1 MTTSSVSSRQNSA
14 AVENDEIDLGRL
26 LGYLIDGRWWI
37 VCITGFFM
45 VMGVAY
51 ALLATPVFKANAL
64 LQVEKKASGT
74 ALLGDMA
81 DMLGGEQADA
91 AAEIELLTSRMVL
104 GRTVQELHLDTVVT
118 PDFFPLVGRG
128 VSRLM
133 GQPYP
138 KMAISRF
145 EVTPELIDTP
155 LTLTLTGENRFTLAV
170 EGRVLEGQVGKLLE
184 KEDVTLL
191 VADVAAQD
199 GQEFTLV
206 KQPLLDVIGELQR
219 DLQVSE
225 KGKNTGIISL
235 ALEGE
240 DKGRIRAVLDNIS
253 QNYLQ
258 QNVLRKTEEAQ
269 KSLDFLQTHLPQVKD
284 DLNRSEELL
293 NTYRQQNE
301 SVDLSLEAKAALDTM
316 VGIEKQ
322 LNELTFREAELQ
334 QLYTRQH
341 PAYIALMEKR
351 QTLINTKNNINKS
364 IKRLPKTQQDILRL
378 TRDVQVGQE
387 IFVQLLNKQQELN
400 IMKAGT
406 IGNVRI
412 IDDAAVETRAVKPKK
427 PLIVVLA
434 TLLGGM
440 LSVGLTLVR
449 AAFHRGVESPEQL
462 EEMGLSVY
470 ATIPYSEDQAKIEQQ
485 QQQQKK
491 KGRKAMA
498 LNEALLAARNP
509 ADLAME
515 SLRSLR
521 TSLHFAMME
530 AKNNIVMIS
539 GPGPGLG
546 KTFVSTNFAATL
558 AMGGKKVLVIDA
570 DLRKG
575 YMQKVMGQEMGAGLS
590 AYLAGQSEMM
600 QVISKTGFDGLDFVC
615 RGAVP
620 PNPSELLMHPRFKA
634 LLDWA
639 AEHYD
644 FVIVDSPPILAV
656 TDAAIVGQHVGASLL
671 VARFAKTAVKEV
683 EVAIRRFEQNGVAI
697 KGILLNAVEK
707 KASSY
712 YGNYGNYGYYQYS
725 YGDKTKA

>member
-45 VMGVAY
+45 MMGVAY

-81 DMLGGEQADA
+81 DVLGGEQADA

-104 GRTVQELHLDTVVT
+104 GRTVQELHLDTVVI

-138 KMAISRF
+138 KMAVSRF
-145 EVTPELIDTP
+145 EVAPELVDVP
-155 LTLTLTGENRFTLAV
+155 LTLTLGEDKHFTLEV

-184 KEDVTLL
+184 QDDLTLL
-191 VADVAAQD
+191 LSDVAAQD
-199 GQEFTLV
+199 GQVFTLL
-206 KQPLLDVIGELQR
+206 KQPVLDVIGELQSG
-219 DLQVSE
+219 LQVSE

-440 LSVGLTLVR
+440 LSVGLILVR

-470 ATIPYSEDQAKIEQQ
+470 ATIPYSEDQAKIE
-485 QQQQKK
+485 QQKK

-671 VARFAKTAVKEV
+671 VARFAQTAVKEV
-683 EVAIRRFEQNGVAI
+683 EVAIRRFEQNGVVI

-712 YGNYGNYGYYQYS
+712 YGNYGYYQYS

>member
-45 VMGVAY
+45 MMGVAY

-81 DMLGGEQADA
+81 DVLGGEQADA

-104 GRTVQELHLDTVVT
+104 GRTVQELHLDTVVI

-138 KMAISRF
+138 KMAVSRF
-145 EVTPELIDTP
+145 EVTPELVGVP
-155 LTLTLTGENRFTLAV
+155 LTLTLGEDKHFTLEV

-184 KEDVTLL
+184 QDDLTLL
-191 VADVAAQD
+191 LSDVAAQD
-199 GQEFTLV
+199 GQVFTLL
-206 KQPLLDVIGELQR
+206 KQPVLDVIGELQR
-219 DLQVSE
+219 ALQVSE

-334 QLYTRQH
+334 QRYTRQH

-427 PLIVVLA
+427 QLIVVLA

-440 LSVGLTLVR
+440 LSVGLILVR

-470 ATIPYSEDQAKIEQQ
+470 ATIPYSEDQAKIE
-485 QQQQKK
+485 QQKK

-600 QVISKTGFDGLDFVC
+600 QVISKTSFDGLDFVC

-671 VARFAKTAVKEV
+671 VARFAMTAVKEV

-712 YGNYGNYGYYQYS
+712 YGNYGYYQYS

>member
-45 VMGVAY
+45 MMGVAY

-81 DMLGGEQADA
+81 DVLGGEQADA

-145 EVTPELIDTP
+145 EVAPELVGVP
-155 LTLTLTGENRFTLAV
+155 LTLTLGEDKHFTLEV

-184 KEDVTLL
+184 QDDLTLL
-191 VADVAAQD
+191 LSDVAAQD
-199 GQEFTLV
+199 GQVFTLL
-206 KQPLLDVIGELQR
+206 KQPVLDVIGELQSG
-219 DLQVSE
+219 LQVSE

-440 LSVGLTLVR
+440 LSVGLILVR

-470 ATIPYSEDQAKIEQQ
+470 ATIPYSEDQAKIE
-485 QQQQKK
+485 QQKK

-546 KTFVSTNFAATL
+546 KTFVSTNFAAIL

-712 YGNYGNYGYYQYS
+712 YGNYGYYQYS

>member
-26 LGYLIDGRWWI
+26 LGNLIDGRWWI
-37 VCITGFFM
+37 VSITGFFM

-81 DMLGGEQADA
+81 DVLGGEQADA

-104 GRTVQELHLDTVVT
+104 GRTVQELHLDTVVI

-138 KMAISRF
+138 KMAVSRF
-145 EVTPELIDTP
+145 EVAPELVGVP
-155 LTLTLTGENRFTLAV
+155 LTLTLGEDKHFTLEV

-184 KEDVTLL
+184 QDDLTLL
-191 VADVAAQD
+191 LSDVAAQD
-199 GQEFTLV
+199 GQVFTLL
-206 KQPLLDVIGELQR
+206 KQPVLDVIGELQSG
-219 DLQVSE
+219 LQVSE

-269 KSLDFLQTHLPQVKD
+269 KSLDFLQNHLPQVKD

-293 NTYRQQNE
+293 NTYRQQNQ

-440 LSVGLTLVR
+440 LSVGLILVR

-470 ATIPYSEDQAKIEQQ
+470 ATIPYSEDQAKIE
-485 QQQQKK
+485 QQKK

-521 TSLHFAMME
+521 TSLHFALME

-546 KTFVSTNFAATL
+546 KTFVSTNFAAIL
-558 AMGGKKVLVIDA
+558 VMGGKKVLVIDA

-712 YGNYGNYGYYQYS
+712 YGNYGYYQYS

>member
-45 VMGVAY
+45 MMGVAY

-81 DMLGGEQADA
+81 DVLGGEQADA

-104 GRTVQELHLDTVVT
+104 GRTVQELHLDTVVI

-138 KMAISRF
+138 KMAVSRF
-145 EVTPELIDTP
+145 EVAPELVGVP
-155 LTLTLTGENRFTLAV
+155 LTLTLGEDKHFTLEV

-199 GQEFTLV
+199 GQEFTLA
-206 KQPLLDVIGELQR
+206 KQPVLDVIAELQSG
-219 DLQVSE
+219 LQVSE

-293 NTYRQQNE
+293 NAYRQQNE

-440 LSVGLTLVR
+440 LSVGLILVR

-470 ATIPYSEDQAKIEQQ
+470 ATIPYSEDQAKIE
-485 QQQQKK
+485 QQKK

-600 QVISKTGFDGLDFVC
+600 QVISKTDFDGLDFVC

-712 YGNYGNYGYYQYS
+712 YGNYGYYQYS

>member
-1 MTTSSVSSRQNSA
+1 MTTSSVSSRQNNA

-37 VCITGFFM
+37 VSITCFFM
-45 VMGVAY
+45 MMGVAY
-51 ALLATPVFKANAL
+51 ALLVTPVFKANAL

-81 DMLGGEQADA
+81 DVLGGEQADA

-104 GRTVQELHLDTVVT
+104 GRTVQELHLDTVVI

-138 KMAISRF
+138 KMAVSRF
-145 EVTPELIDTP
+145 EVAPELVGVP
-155 LTLTLTGENRFTLAV
+155 LTLTLGEDKHFTLEV

-184 KEDVTLL
+184 QDDLTLL
-191 VADVAAQD
+191 LSDVAAQD
-199 GQEFTLV
+199 GQVFTLL
-206 KQPLLDVIGELQR
+206 KQPVLDVIGELQSG
-219 DLQVSE
+219 LQVSE

-364 IKRLPKTQQDILRL
+364 IKRLPKTQQGILRL

-412 IDDAAVETRAVKPKK
+412 IDDAAVQTRAVKPKK

-440 LSVGLTLVR
+440 LSVGLILVR

-470 ATIPYSEDQAKIEQQ
+470 ATIPYSEDQAKIE
-485 QQQQKK
+485 QQQKK

-539 GPGPGLG
+539 GPGPGPGLG

-575 YMQKVMGQEMGAGLS
+575 CMQKVMGQEMGAGLS

-600 QVISKTGFDGLDFVC
+600 QVISKTSFDGLDFVC

-683 EVAIRRFEQNGVAI
+683 EVAIRRFEQNGVVI

-712 YGNYGNYGYYQYS
+712 YGNYGYYQYS

>member
-1 MTTSSVSSRQNSA
+1 MTTSSVSSRQNNA

-37 VCITGFFM
+37 VSITCFFM
-45 VMGVAY
+45 MMGVAY
-51 ALLATPVFKANAL
+51 ALLVTPVFKANAL
-64 LQVEKKASGT
+64 LQVEKKTSGT

-81 DMLGGEQADA
+81 DVLGGEQADA

-104 GRTVQELHLDTVVT
+104 GRTVQELHLDTVVI

-138 KMAISRF
+138 KMAVSRF
-145 EVTPELIDTP
+145 EVAPELVGVP
-155 LTLTLTGENRFTLAV
+155 LTLTLGEDKHFTLEV

-184 KEDVTLL
+184 QDDLTLL
-191 VADVAAQD
+191 LSDVAAQD
-199 GQEFTLV
+199 GQVFTLL
-206 KQPLLDVIGELQR
+206 KQPVLDVIGELQSG
-219 DLQVSE
+219 LQVSE

-412 IDDAAVETRAVKPKK
+412 IDDAAVQTRAVKPKK

-440 LSVGLTLVR
+440 LSVGLILVR

-470 ATIPYSEDQAKIEQQ
+470 ATIPYSEDQAKIE
-485 QQQQKK
+485 QQKK

-575 YMQKVMGQEMGAGLS
+575 CMQKVMGQEMGAGLS

-600 QVISKTGFDGLDFVC
+600 QVISKTSFDGLDFVC

-683 EVAIRRFEQNGVAI
+683 EVAIRRFEQNGVVI

-712 YGNYGNYGYYQYS
+712 YGNYGYYQYS

>member
-45 VMGVAY
+45 MMGVAY

-81 DMLGGEQADA
+81 DVLGGEQADA

-138 KMAISRF
+138 RMAISRF
-145 EVTPELIDTP
+145 EVASELIGTSF
-155 LTLTLTGENRFTLAV
+155 TLTLTGENRFTLEV
-170 EGRVLEGQVGKLLE
+170 KGRVLEGQVGKLLQN
-184 KEDVTLL
+184 EDVTLL
-191 VADVAAQD
+191 LSDVAAYE
-199 GQEFTLV
+199 GQVFTLAKKPV
-206 KQPLLDVIGELQR
+206 LDVIAELQSG
-219 DLQVSE
+219 LQVSE

-440 LSVGLTLVR
+440 LSVGLILVR

-470 ATIPYSEDQAKIEQQ
+470 ATIPYSEDQAKIE
-485 QQQQKK
+485 QQKK

-683 EVAIRRFEQNGVAI
+683 EVAIRRFEQNGVVI
-697 KGILLNAVEK
+697 KGVLLNAVEK

-712 YGNYGNYGYYQYS
+712 YGNYGYYQYS

>member
-1 MTTSSVSSRQNSA
+1 MTTSSVSSRQSSA

-37 VCITGFFM
+37 VTITALFM
-45 VMGVAY
+45 VLGVAY

-64 LQVEKKASGT
+64 LQVEKKDSGA

-81 DMLGGEQADA
+81 DVLGGEQPDA

-118 PDFFPLVGRG
+118 PDFFPLIGRG
-128 VSRLM
+128 MSRLM
-133 GQPYP
+133 GHPYP
-138 KMAISRF
+138 KMAVSRF
-145 EVTPELIDTP
+145 EVAPELVGVP
-155 LTLTLTGENRFTLAV
+155 LTLTLGEDKHFTLEV

-184 KEDVTLL
+184 QNDVTLL
-191 VADVAAQD
+191 LSDVAAQD
-199 GQEFTLV
+199 GQVFTLL
-206 KQPLLDVIGELQR
+206 KQPVLDVIAELKSG
-219 DLQVSE
+219 LQVSE

-258 QNVLRKTEEAQ
+258 QNVVRKTEEVQ
-269 KSLDFLQTHLPQVKD
+269 KSLDFLQVHLPQVKD
-284 DLNRSEELL
+284 ELNRSEELL
-293 NTYRQQNE
+293 NVYRQQNE

-316 VGIEKQ
+316 VGLEKQ

-351 QTLINTKNNINKS
+351 QTLMNTKNTINKS
-364 IKRLPKTQQDILRL
+364 IKRLPKTQQEILRL

-400 IMKAGT
+400 IMKAST

-440 LSVGLTLVR
+440 LSVGLILVR

-470 ATIPYSEDQAKIEQQ
+470 ATIPYSEEQAKIEQH
-485 QQQQKK
+485 QKK
-491 KGRKAMA
+491 RRQAMP

-590 AYLAGQSEMM
+590 AYLGGQTEMM

-620 PNPSELLMHPRFKA
+620 PNPSELLMQPRFKA

-639 AEHYD
+639 SEHYD
-644 FVIVDSPPILAV
+644 FVIVDSSPILMV

-671 VARFAKTAVKEV
+671 VARFAQTTVKEV
-683 EVAIRRFEQNGVAI
+683 EVAIRRFEQNGVVI

-712 YGNYGNYGYYQYS
+712 YGNYGYYQYS

>member
-1 MTTSSVSSRQNSA
+1 MTTSSVSSRQNNA

-37 VCITGFFM
+37 VSITCFFM
-45 VMGVAY
+45 MMGVAY
-51 ALLATPVFKANAL
+51 ALLVTPVFKANAL
-64 LQVEKKASGT
+64 LQVEKKTSGT

-81 DMLGGEQADA
+81 DVLGGEQADA

-138 KMAISRF
+138 RMAISRF
-145 EVTPELIDTP
+145 EVASELIGTSF
-155 LTLTLTGENRFTLAV
+155 TLTLTGENRFTLEV
-170 EGRVLEGQVGKLLE
+170 KGRVLEGQVGKLLQN
-184 KEDVTLL
+184 EDVTLL
-191 VADVAAQD
+191 LSDVAAYE
-199 GQEFTLV
+199 GQVFTLAKKPV
-206 KQPLLDVIGELQR
+206 LDVIAELQSG
-219 DLQVSE
+219 LQVSE

-240 DKGRIRAVLDNIS
+240 DKVRIRAVLDNIS

-387 IFVQLLNKQQELN
+387 IFLQLLNKQQELN

-406 IGNVRI
+406 VGNVRI

-440 LSVGLTLVR
+440 LSVGLILVR

-470 ATIPYSEDQAKIEQQ
+470 AAIPYSEDQAKIE
-485 QQQQKK
+485 QQKK

-634 LLDWA
+634 LMDWA

-683 EVAIRRFEQNGVAI
+683 EVAIRRFEQNGVVI
-697 KGILLNAVEK
+697 KGVLLNAVEK

-712 YGNYGNYGYYQYS
+712 YGNYGYYQYS

>member
-45 VMGVAY
+45 MMGVAY

-81 DMLGGEQADA
+81 DVLGGEQADA

-104 GRTVQELHLDTVVT
+104 GRTVQELHLDTVVI

-138 KMAISRF
+138 KMAVSRF
-145 EVTPELIDTP
+145 EVAPELVGVP
-155 LTLTLTGENRFTLAV
+155 LTLTLGEDKHFTLEV

-184 KEDVTLL
+184 QDDLTLL
-191 VADVAAQD
+191 LSDVAAQD
-199 GQEFTLV
+199 GQVFTLL
-206 KQPLLDVIGELQR
+206 KQPVLDVIGELQSG
-219 DLQVSE
+219 LQVSE

-440 LSVGLTLVR
+440 LSVGLILVR

-470 ATIPYSEDQAKIEQQ
+470 ATIPYSEDQAKIE
-485 QQQQKK
+485 QQKK

-546 KTFVSTNFAATL
+546 KTFVSTNFAAIL

-712 YGNYGNYGYYQYS
+712 YGNYGYYQYS

>member
-37 VCITGFFM
+37 VSITCFFM
-45 VMGVAY
+45 MMGVAY

-81 DMLGGEQADA
+81 DVLGGEQADA

-145 EVTPELIDTP
+145 EVAPELVGVP
-155 LTLTLTGENRFTLAV
+155 LTLTLGEDKHFTLEV

-199 GQEFTLV
+199 GQVFTLV
-206 KQPLLDVIGELQR
+206 KQPLLDVIGELQSG
-219 DLQVSE
+219 LQVSE

-440 LSVGLTLVR
+440 LSVGLILVR

-485 QQQQKK
+485 KK

-509 ADLAME
+509 TDLAME

-539 GPGPGLG
+539 GPGPGPGLG
-546 KTFVSTNFAATL
+546 KTFVSTNFAAIL

-712 YGNYGNYGYYQYS
+712 YGNYGYYQYS

>member
-1 MTTSSVSSRQNSA
+1 MTTSSVSSRQSSA

-37 VCITGFFM
+37 VTITALFM
-45 VMGVAY
+45 VLGVAY

-64 LQVEKKASGT
+64 LQVEKKASGA

-81 DMLGGEQADA
+81 DVLGGEQPDA

-118 PDFFPLVGRG
+118 PNFFPLVGRG
-128 VSRLM
+128 LSRLM
-133 GQPYP
+133 GHPYP
-138 KMAISRF
+138 KMAVSRF
-145 EVTPELIDTP
+145 EVAPELLGTP
-155 LTLTLTGENRFTLAV
+155 LTLTVDADKHFTLEV

-191 VADVAAQD
+191 LSDVAAD
-199 GQEFTLV
+199 EGQVFTLV
-206 KQPLLDVIGELQR
+206 KQPALDVIAELQSA
-219 DLQVSE
+219 LQVSE

-258 QNVLRKTEEAQ
+258 QNVVRKTEEAQ

-284 DLNRSEELL
+284 ELNRSEELL
-293 NTYRQQNE
+293 NVYRQQNE

-316 VGIEKQ
+316 VGLEKQ

-351 QTLINTKNNINKS
+351 QTLMNTKNAINKS
-364 IKRLPKTQQDILRL
+364 IKRLPKTQQEILRL

-412 IDDAAVETRAVKPKK
+412 IDDAAVETKAVKPKK

-440 LSVGLTLVR
+440 LSVGLILVR

-470 ATIPYSEDQAKIEQQ
+470 ATIPYSSEQATIEQQ
-485 QQQQKK
+485 QKK
-491 KGRKAMA
+491 RRHAMQ

-558 AMGGKKVLVIDA
+558 ALGGKKVLVIDA

-590 AYLAGQSEMM
+590 SYLAGQTDLT
-600 QVISKTGFDGLDFVC
+600 QVVSQTGFDGLDFVC

-639 AEHYD
+639 SERYD

-683 EVAIRRFEQNGVAI
+683 EVAIRRFEQNGVSI

-712 YGNYGNYGYYQYS
+712 YGNYGYYQYS

>member
-1 MTTSSVSSRQNSA
+1 MTTSSVSSRQSSA

-37 VCITGFFM
+37 VTITALFM
-45 VMGVAY
+45 VLGVAY

-64 LQVEKKASGT
+64 LQVEKKASGA

-81 DMLGGEQADA
+81 DVLGGEQPDA

-118 PDFFPLVGRG
+118 PDFFPLIGRG
-128 VSRLM
+128 MSRLM
-133 GQPYP
+133 GHPYP
-138 KMAISRF
+138 KMAVSRF
-145 EVTPELIDTP
+145 EVAPELLGIP
-155 LTLTLTGENRFTLAV
+155 LTLTMNEEKRFTLEV
-170 EGRVLEGQVGKLLE
+170 EGRVLEGRVGELLD
-184 KEDVTLL
+184 KDDVTLL
-191 VADVAAQD
+191 LSDVAAD
-199 GQEFTLV
+199 EGQVFTLV
-206 KQPLLDVIGELQR
+206 KQPVLDVITELQSG
-219 DLQVSE
+219 LQVSE

-235 ALEGE
+235 TLEGE

-258 QNVLRKTEEAQ
+258 QNVVRKTEEAQ
-269 KSLDFLQTHLPQVKD
+269 KSLDFLQTHLPQVKEE
-284 DLNRSEELL
+284 LNRSEELL
-293 NTYRQQNE
+293 NVYRQQNE

-316 VGIEKQ
+316 VGLEKQ

-351 QTLINTKNNINKS
+351 QTLMNTKNAINKS
-364 IKRLPKTQQDILRL
+364 IKRLPKTQQEILRL

-440 LSVGLTLVR
+440 LSVGLILMR

-470 ATIPYSEDQAKIEQQ
+470 ATIPYSSEQATIEQQ
-485 QQQQKK
+485 QKK
-491 KGRKAMA
+491 RRHAMQ

-575 YMQKVMGQEMGAGLS
+575 YMQKVMGQEMGTGLS
-590 AYLAGQSEMM
+590 SYLAGQTDLT
-600 QVISKTGFDGLDFVC
+600 QVVSQTGFDGLDFVC

-639 AEHYD
+639 SEHYD

-683 EVAIRRFEQNGVAI
+683 EVAIRRFEQNGVSI

-712 YGNYGNYGYYQYS
+712 YGNYGYYQYS

>member
-26 LGYLIDGRWWI
+26 LGNLIDGRWWI
-37 VCITGFFM
+37 VSITGFFM

-81 DMLGGEQADA
+81 DVLGGEQADA

-104 GRTVQELHLDTVVT
+104 GRTVQELHLDTVVI

-138 KMAISRF
+138 KMAVSRF
-145 EVTPELIDTP
+145 EVAPELVSVP
-155 LTLTLTGENRFTLAV
+155 LTLTLGEDKHFTLEV

-184 KEDVTLL
+184 QDDLTLL
-191 VADVAAQD
+191 LSDVAAQD
-199 GQEFTLV
+199 GQVFTLL
-206 KQPLLDVIGELQR
+206 KQPVLDVIGELQSG
-219 DLQVSE
+219 LQVSE

-364 IKRLPKTQQDILRL
+364 IKRLPKIQQDILRL

-440 LSVGLTLVR
+440 LSVGLILVR

-470 ATIPYSEDQAKIEQQ
+470 ATIPYSEDQAKIE
-485 QQQQKK
+485 QQKK

-546 KTFVSTNFAATL
+546 KTFVSTNFAAIL

-712 YGNYGNYGYYQYS
+712 YGNYGYYQYS

>member
-1 MTTSSVSSRQNSA
+1 M
-14 AVENDEIDLGRL
+14 ENDEIDLGRL

-37 VCITGFFM
+37 VTITALFM
-45 VMGVAY
+45 VLGVAY

-64 LQVEKKASGT
+64 LQVEKKASGA

-81 DMLGGEQADA
+81 DVLGGEQPDA

-118 PDFFPLVGRG
+118 PDFFPLIGRG
-128 VSRLM
+128 MSRLM
-133 GQPYP
+133 GHPYP
-138 KMAISRF
+138 KMAVSRF
-145 EVTPELIDTP
+145 EVAPELLGIP
-155 LTLTLTGENRFTLAV
+155 LTLTMNEEKRFTLEV
-170 EGRVLEGQVGKLLE
+170 EGRVLEGRVGELLD
-184 KEDVTLL
+184 KDDVTLL
-191 VADVAAQD
+191 LSDVAAD
-199 GQEFTLV
+199 EGQVFTLV
-206 KQPLLDVIGELQR
+206 KQPVLDVITELQSG
-219 DLQVSE
+219 LQVSE

-235 ALEGE
+235 TLEGE

-258 QNVLRKTEEAQ
+258 QNVVRKTEEAQ
-269 KSLDFLQTHLPQVKD
+269 KSLDFLQTHLPQVKEE
-284 DLNRSEELL
+284 LNRSEELL
-293 NTYRQQNE
+293 NVYRQQNE

-316 VGIEKQ
+316 VGLEKQ

-351 QTLINTKNNINKS
+351 QTLMNTKNAINKS
-364 IKRLPKTQQDILRL
+364 IKRLPKTQQEILRL

-440 LSVGLTLVR
+440 LSVGLILMR

-470 ATIPYSEDQAKIEQQ
+470 ATIPYSSEQATIEQQ
-485 QQQQKK
+485 QKK
-491 KGRKAMA
+491 RRHAMQ

-575 YMQKVMGQEMGAGLS
+575 YMQKVMGQEMGTGLS
-590 AYLAGQSEMM
+590 SYLAGQTDLT
-600 QVISKTGFDGLDFVC
+600 QVVSQTGFDGLDFVC

-639 AEHYD
+639 SEHYD

-683 EVAIRRFEQNGVAI
+683 EVAIRRFEQNGVSI

-712 YGNYGNYGYYQYS
+712 YGNYGYYQYS

>member
-45 VMGVAY
+45 MMGVAY

-81 DMLGGEQADA
+81 DVLGGEQADA

-145 EVTPELIDTP
+145 EVAPELVGVP
-155 LTLTLTGENRFTLAV
+155 LTLTLGEDKHFTLEV

-184 KEDVTLL
+184 QDDLTLL
-191 VADVAAQD
+191 LSDVAAQD
-199 GQEFTLV
+199 GQVFTLL
-206 KQPLLDVIGELQR
+206 KQPVLDVIGELQSG
-219 DLQVSE
+219 LQVSE

-351 QTLINTKNNINKS
+351 QTLINTKNNISKS

-440 LSVGLTLVR
+440 LSVGLILVR

-470 ATIPYSEDQAKIEQQ
+470 ATIPYSEDQAKIE
-485 QQQQKK
+485 QQKK

-539 GPGPGLG
+539 GPGPGIG

-683 EVAIRRFEQNGVAI
+683 EVAIRRFEQNGVVI

-712 YGNYGNYGYYQYS
+712 YGNYGYYQYS

>member
-37 VCITGFFM
+37 VTITSLFM
-45 VMGVAY
+45 VLGVAY

-64 LQVEKKASGT
+64 LQVEKKASGA

-81 DMLGGEQADA
+81 DVLGGEQPDA

-118 PDFFPLVGRG
+118 PDFFPLIGRG
-128 VSRLM
+128 MSRLM
-133 GQPYP
+133 GHPYP
-138 KMAISRF
+138 KMAVSRF
-145 EVTPELIDTP
+145 EVAPELVGVP
-155 LTLTLTGENRFTLAV
+155 LTLALGEDKHFTLEV

-184 KEDVTLL
+184 QNDVTLL
-191 VADVAAQD
+191 LSDVAAQD
-199 GQEFTLV
+199 GQVFTLL
-206 KQPLLDVIGELQR
+206 KQPVLDVIAELQGG
-219 DLQVSE
+219 LQVSE

-258 QNVLRKTEEAQ
+258 QNVVRKTEEAQ
-269 KSLDFLQTHLPQVKD
+269 KSLDFLQVHLPQVKD
-284 DLNRSEELL
+284 ELNRSEELL
-293 NTYRQQNE
+293 NVYRQQNE

-316 VGIEKQ
+316 VGLEKQ

-351 QTLINTKNNINKS
+351 QTLMNTKNTINKS
-364 IKRLPKTQQDILRL
+364 IKRLPKTQQEILRL

-427 PLIVVLA
+427 SLIVVLA

-440 LSVGLTLVR
+440 LSVGLILVR

-470 ATIPYSEDQAKIEQQ
+470 ATIPYSEEQAKIEQQ
-485 QQQQKK
+485 QKK
-491 KGRKAMA
+491 RRQAMP

-590 AYLAGQSEMM
+590 AYLAGQTEMM

-639 AEHYD
+639 SERYD

-671 VARFAKTAVKEV
+671 VARFAQTAVKEV

-712 YGNYGNYGYYQYS
+712 YGNYGYYQYS

>member
-45 VMGVAY
+45 MMGVAY

-81 DMLGGEQADA
+81 DVLGGEQADA

-104 GRTVQELHLDTVVT
+104 GRTVQELHLDTVVI

-138 KMAISRF
+138 KMAVSRF
-145 EVTPELIDTP
+145 EVAPELVGVP
-155 LTLTLTGENRFTLAV
+155 LTLTLGEDKHFTLEV

-184 KEDVTLL
+184 QDDLTLL
-191 VADVAAQD
+191 LSDVAAQD
-199 GQEFTLV
+199 GQVFTLL
-206 KQPLLDVIGELQR
+206 KQPVLDVIGELQSG
-219 DLQVSE
+219 LQVSE

-440 LSVGLTLVR
+440 LSVGLILVR

-470 ATIPYSEDQAKIEQQ
+470 ATIPYSEDQAKIE
-485 QQQQKK
+485 QQKK

-546 KTFVSTNFAATL
+546 KTFVSTNFAAIL

-683 EVAIRRFEQNGVAI
+683 EVAIRRFEQNGVAT

>member
-1 MTTSSVSSRQNSA
+1 MTTSSVSSRQSSA

-37 VCITGFFM
+37 VTITALFM
-45 VMGVAY
+45 VLGVAY

-64 LQVEKKASGT
+64 LQVEKKASGA

-81 DMLGGEQADA
+81 DVLGGEQPDA

-118 PDFFPLVGRG
+118 PNFFPLVGRG
-128 VSRLM
+128 LSRLM
-133 GQPYP
+133 GHPYP
-138 KMAISRF
+138 KMAVSRF
-145 EVTPELIDTP
+145 EVAPELLDVPI
-155 LTLTLTGENRFTLAV
+155 TLTLGEDKHFTLEV

-191 VADVAAQD
+191 LSDVAAD
-199 GQEFTLV
+199 EGQVFTLV
-206 KQPLLDVIGELQR
+206 KQPVLDVIAELQR

-258 QNVLRKTEEAQ
+258 QNVVRKTEEAQ
-269 KSLDFLQTHLPQVKD
+269 KSLDFLQTHLPQVKE
-284 DLNRSEELL
+284 DLNRSEEQL
-293 NTYRQQNE
+293 NVYRQQNE

-316 VGIEKQ
+316 VGLEKQ

-351 QTLINTKNNINKS
+351 QTLMNTKNAINKS
-364 IKRLPKTQQDILRL
+364 IKRLPKTQQEILRL

-440 LSVGLTLVR
+440 LSVGLILVR

-470 ATIPYSEDQAKIEQQ
+470 ATIPYSAEQATIEQQ
-485 QQQQKK
+485 QKK
-491 KGRKAMA
+491 RRQVMP

-558 AMGGKKVLVIDA
+558 ALGGKKVLVIDA

-590 AYLAGQSEMM
+590 AYLAGQTELA
-600 QVISKTGFDGLDFVC
+600 QVVSQTGFDGLDFVC

-639 AEHYD
+639 SEHYD

-712 YGNYGNYGYYQYS
+712 YGNYGYYQYS
-725 YGDKTKA
+725 YGSKEKA

>member
-1 MTTSSVSSRQNSA
+1 MTTSSVSSRQSSA
-14 AVENDEIDLGRL
+14 AVENDEIDLGRP

-37 VCITGFFM
+37 VTITALFM
-45 VMGVAY
+45 VLGVAY

-64 LQVEKKASGT
+64 LQVEKKDSGA

-81 DMLGGEQADA
+81 DVLGGEQPDA

-118 PDFFPLVGRG
+118 PDFFPLIGRG
-128 VSRLM
+128 MSRLM
-133 GQPYP
+133 GHPYP
-138 KMAISRF
+138 KMAVSRF
-145 EVTPELIDTP
+145 EVAPELVGVP
-155 LTLTLTGENRFTLAV
+155 LTLTLGEDKHFTLEV

-184 KEDVTLL
+184 QNDVTLL
-191 VADVAAQD
+191 LSDVAAQD
-199 GQEFTLV
+199 GQVFTLL
-206 KQPLLDVIGELQR
+206 KQPVLDVIAELKSG
-219 DLQVSE
+219 LQVSE

-258 QNVLRKTEEAQ
+258 QNIVRKTEEAQ
-269 KSLDFLQTHLPQVKD
+269 KSLDFLQVHLPQVKD
-284 DLNRSEELL
+284 ELNRSEELL
-293 NTYRQQNE
+293 NVYRQQNE

-316 VGIEKQ
+316 VGLEKQ

-351 QTLINTKNNINKS
+351 QTLMNTKNTINKS
-364 IKRLPKTQQDILRL
+364 IKRLPKTQQEILRL

-400 IMKAGT
+400 IMKAST

-440 LSVGLTLVR
+440 LSVGLILVR

-470 ATIPYSEDQAKIEQQ
+470 ATIPYSEEQAKIEQH
-485 QQQQKK
+485 QKK
-491 KGRKAMA
+491 RRQAMP

-590 AYLAGQSEMM
+590 AYLGGQTEMM

-620 PNPSELLMHPRFKA
+620 PNPSELLMQPRFKA

-639 AEHYD
+639 SEHYD
-644 FVIVDSPPILAV
+644 FVIVDSSPILMV
-656 TDAAIVGQHVGASLL
+656 TDAAVVGQHVGASLL
-671 VARFAKTAVKEV
+671 VARFAQTAVKEV
-683 EVAIRRFEQNGVAI
+683 EVAIRRFEQNGVVI

-712 YGNYGNYGYYQYS
+712 YGNYGYYQYS

>member
-1 MTTSSVSSRQNSA
+1 MTTSSVSSRQNNA

-37 VCITGFFM
+37 VSITCFFM
-45 VMGVAY
+45 MMGVAY
-51 ALLATPVFKANAL
+51 ALLVTPVFKANAL

-81 DMLGGEQADA
+81 DVLGGEQADA

-104 GRTVQELHLDTVVT
+104 GRTVQELHLDTVVI

-138 KMAISRF
+138 KMAVSRF
-145 EVTPELIDTP
+145 EVAPELVGVP
-155 LTLTLTGENRFTLAV
+155 LTLTLGEDKHFTLEV

-184 KEDVTLL
+184 QDDLTLL
-191 VADVAAQD
+191 LSDVAAQD
-199 GQEFTLV
+199 GQVFTLL
-206 KQPLLDVIGELQR
+206 KQPVLDVIGELQSG
-219 DLQVSE
+219 LQVSE

-440 LSVGLTLVR
+440 LSVGLILVR

-470 ATIPYSEDQAKIEQQ
+470 ATIPYSEDQAKIEQQQ

-600 QVISKTGFDGLDFVC
+600 QVISKTSFDGLDFVC

-683 EVAIRRFEQNGVAI
+683 EVAIRRFEQNGVVI

-712 YGNYGNYGYYQYS
+712 YGNYGYYQYS

>member
-1 MTTSSVSSRQNSA
+1 MTTSSTSSSSSRQNNA

-37 VCITGFFM
+37 VTITALFM
-45 VMGVAY
+45 VLGVAY

-64 LQVEKKASGT
+64 LQVEKKASGA

-81 DMLGGEQADA
+81 DVLGGEQPDA

-118 PDFFPLVGRG
+118 PNFFPLVGRG
-128 VSRLM
+128 LSRLM
-133 GQPYP
+133 GHPYP

-145 EVTPELIDTP
+145 EVAPELVGTP
-155 LTLTLTGENRFTLAV
+155 LTLTVGEDKHFTLEV
-170 EGRVLEGQVGKLLE
+170 EGRVLEGQVGTLLE
-184 KEDVTLL
+184 QDDVTLL
-191 VADVAAQD
+191 LSDVAAQD
-199 GQEFTLV
+199 GQVFTLL
-206 KQPLLDVIGELQR
+206 KQPVLDVIAELQSG
-219 DLQVSE
+219 LQVSE

-258 QNVLRKTEEAQ
+258 QNVVRKTEEAQ
-269 KSLDFLQTHLPQVKD
+269 KSLDFLQVHLPQVKD
-284 DLNRSEELL
+284 ELNRSEELL
-293 NTYRQQNE
+293 NAYRQQNE

-341 PAYIALMEKR
+341 PAFIALMEKR
-351 QTLINTKNNINKS
+351 QTLNNTKNNISKS

-412 IDDAAVETRAVKPKK
+412 IDDAAVEARAVKPKK

-440 LSVGLTLVR
+440 LSVGLILVR

-485 QQQQKK
+485 KK

-509 ADLAME
+509 ADMAME

-683 EVAIRRFEQNGVAI
+683 EVAIRRFEQNGVGI

-712 YGNYGNYGYYQYS
+712 YGNYGYYQYS

>member
-45 VMGVAY
+45 MMGVAY

-74 ALLGDMA
+74 ALLGGMA
-81 DMLGGEQADA
+81 DVLGGEQADA

-104 GRTVQELHLDTVVT
+104 GRTVQELHLDTVVI

-138 KMAISRF
+138 KMAVSRF
-145 EVTPELIDTP
+145 EVTPELVGVP
-155 LTLTLTGENRFTLAV
+155 LTLTLGEDKHFTLEV

-184 KEDVTLL
+184 QDDLTLL
-191 VADVAAQD
+191 LSDVAAQD
-199 GQEFTLV
+199 GQVFTLL
-206 KQPLLDVIGELQR
+206 KQPVLDVIGELQSG
-219 DLQVSE
+219 LQVSE

-440 LSVGLTLVR
+440 LSVGLILVR

-470 ATIPYSEDQAKIEQQ
+470 ATIPYSEDQAKIE
-485 QQQQKK
+485 QQKK

-530 AKNNIVMIS
+530 AKNNIIMIS

-546 KTFVSTNFAATL
+546 KTFVSTNFAAIL
-558 AMGGKKVLVIDA
+558 VMGGKKVLVIDA

-712 YGNYGNYGYYQYS
+712 YGNYGYYQYS

>member
-1 MTTSSVSSRQNSA
+1 MTISSSTSSTSSSRQNNA

-37 VCITGFFM
+37 VTITALFM
-45 VMGVAY
+45 VLGVAY

-64 LQVEKKASGT
+64 LQVEKKASGA

-81 DMLGGEQADA
+81 DVLGGEQPDA

-128 VSRLM
+128 LSRLM
-133 GQPYP
+133 GHPYP
-138 KMAISRF
+138 KMAVSRF
-145 EVTPELIDTP
+145 EVAPELVGTP
-155 LTLTLTGENRFTLAV
+155 LTLTVDADKHFTLEI

-191 VADVAAQD
+191 LSDVAAD
-199 GQEFTLV
+199 EGQVFTLV
-206 KQPLLDVIGELQR
+206 NQPVLDVIAELQSG
-219 DLQVSE
+219 LQVSE

-258 QNVLRKTEEAQ
+258 QNVVRKTEEAQ
-269 KSLDFLQTHLPQVKD
+269 KSLDFLQTHLPQVKGE
-284 DLNRSEELL
+284 LNRSEELL
-293 NTYRQQNE
+293 NVYRQQNE

-316 VGIEKQ
+316 VGLEKQ
-322 LNELTFREAELQ
+322 LNELQ

-351 QTLINTKNNINKS
+351 QTLMNTKNVINKS
-364 IKRLPKTQQDILRL
+364 IKRLPKTQQEILRL

-406 IGNVRI
+406 IGNGRI

-440 LSVGLTLVR
+440 LSVGLILVR

-485 QQQQKK
+485 QKK
-491 KGRKAMA
+491 KRRQAMP

-590 AYLAGQSEMM
+590 AYLAGQTEMM

-639 AEHYD
+639 SEHYD

-683 EVAIRRFEQNGVAI
+683 EVAIRRFEQNGVVI

-712 YGNYGNYGYYQYS
+712 YGNYGYYQYS

>member
-45 VMGVAY
+45 MMGVAY

-81 DMLGGEQADA
+81 DVLGGEQADA

-145 EVTPELIDTP
+145 EVAPELVGVP
-155 LTLTLTGENRFTLAV
+155 LTLTLGEDKHFTLEV

-184 KEDVTLL
+184 QDDLTLL
-191 VADVAAQD
+191 LSDVAAQD
-199 GQEFTLV
+199 GQVFTLL
-206 KQPLLDVIGELQR
+206 KQPVLDVIGELQSG
-219 DLQVSE
+219 LQVSE

-440 LSVGLTLVR
+440 LSVGLILVR

-470 ATIPYSEDQAKIEQQ
+470 ATIPYSEDQAKIE
-485 QQQQKK
+485 QQKK

-558 AMGGKKVLVIDA
+558 VMGGKKVLVIDA

-600 QVISKTGFDGLDFVC
+600 QVISKTGFDGLDFVY

-644 FVIVDSPPILAV
+644 FVILDSPPILAV

-712 YGNYGNYGYYQYS
+712 YGNYGYYQYS

>member
-1 MTTSSVSSRQNSA
+1 MTTSSVSSRQSSA

-37 VCITGFFM
+37 VTITALFM
-45 VMGVAY
+45 VLGVAY

-64 LQVEKKASGT
+64 LQVEKKASGA

-81 DMLGGEQADA
+81 DVLGGEQPDA

-118 PDFFPLVGRG
+118 PNFFPLVGRG
-128 VSRLM
+128 LSRLM
-133 GQPYP
+133 GHPYP
-138 KMAISRF
+138 KMAVSRF
-145 EVTPELIDTP
+145 EVAPELVGTP
-155 LTLTLTGENRFTLAV
+155 LTLTMNEDKRFTLEV
-170 EGRVLEGQVGKLLE
+170 EGRVLEGRVGELLE

-191 VADVAAQD
+191 LSDVAAD
-199 GQEFTLV
+199 EGQVFTLV
-206 KQPLLDVIGELQR
+206 KQPVLDVIAELQSG
-219 DLQVSE
+219 LQVTE

-235 ALEGE
+235 TLEGE
-240 DKGRIRAVLDNIS
+240 DKSRIRAVLDNIS

-258 QNVLRKTEEAQ
+258 QNVVRKTEEAQ
-269 KSLDFLQTHLPQVKD
+269 KSLDFLKDHLPQVKGE
-284 DLNRSEELL
+284 LNRSEEQL
-293 NTYRQQNE
+293 NAYRQQNE

-316 VGIEKQ
+316 VGLEKQ

-351 QTLINTKNNINKS
+351 QTLMNTKNAINKS
-364 IKRLPKTQQDILRL
+364 IKRLPKTQQEILRL

-412 IDDAAVETRAVKPKK
+412 IDDAAVETKAVKPKK

-440 LSVGLTLVR
+440 LSVGLILVR

-470 ATIPYSEDQAKIEQQ
+470 ATIPYSSEQATIEQQ
-485 QQQQKK
+485 QKK
-491 KGRKAMA
+491 RRHAMS

-575 YMQKVMGQEMGAGLS
+575 YMQKVMGQEMGTGLS
-590 AYLAGQSEMM
+590 SYLAGQTDLT
-600 QVISKTGFDGLDFVC
+600 QVVSQTGFDGLDFVC

-639 AEHYD
+639 SEHYD

-683 EVAIRRFEQNGVAI
+683 EVAIRRFEQNGVSI

-712 YGNYGNYGYYQYS
+712 YGNYGYYQYS

>member
-1 MTTSSVSSRQNSA
+1 MTTSSVSSRQSSA

-37 VCITGFFM
+37 VTITALFM
-45 VMGVAY
+45 VLGVAY

-64 LQVEKKASGT
+64 LQVEKKASGA

-81 DMLGGEQADA
+81 DVLGGEQPDA

-104 GRTVQELHLDTVVT
+104 GRTVQELHLDTEVT

-128 VSRLM
+128 MSRLM
-133 GQPYP
+133 GNPYP
-138 KMAISRF
+138 KMAVSRF
-145 EVTPELIDTP
+145 EVAPELVGTP
-155 LTLTLTGENRFTLAV
+155 LTLTVNEEKHFTLEV

-184 KEDVTLL
+184 KEDITLL
-191 VADVAAQD
+191 LSDVSADE
-199 GQEFTLV
+199 GQVFTLV
-206 KQPLLDVIGELQR
+206 KQPVLDVIAELQR

-240 DKGRIRAVLDNIS
+240 DKSRIRAVLDNIS

-258 QNVLRKTEEAQ
+258 QNVVRKTEEAQ
-269 KSLDFLQTHLPQVKD
+269 KSLDFLQVHLPQVKD
-284 DLNRSEELL
+284 ELNRSEELL
-293 NTYRQQNE
+293 NVYRQQNE

-316 VGIEKQ
+316 VGLEKQ

-351 QTLINTKNNINKS
+351 QTLMNTKNVINKS
-364 IKRLPKTQQDILRL
+364 IKRLPKTQQEILRL
-378 TRDVQVGQE
+378 TRDVQVGQQ
-387 IFVQLLNKQQELN
+387 IFIQLLNKQQELN

-406 IGNVRI
+406 VGNVRI

-440 LSVGLTLVR
+440 LSVGLILVR

-470 ATIPYSEDQAKIEQQ
+470 ATIPYSDEQAKIEQQ
-485 QQQQKK
+485 QKK
-491 KGRKAMA
+491 RRQAMP

-558 AMGGKKVLVIDA
+558 ALGGKKVLVIDA

-590 AYLAGQSEMM
+590 SYLAGQTELAHVVS
-600 QVISKTGFDGLDFVC
+600 QTGFDGLDFVC
-615 RGAVP
+615 RGSVP

-639 AEHYD
+639 SEHYD

-683 EVAIRRFEQNGVAI
+683 EVAIRRFEQNGVVI

-712 YGNYGNYGYYQYS
+712 YGNYGYYQYS
-725 YGDKTKA
+725 YGSKEKA

>member
-1 MTTSSVSSRQNSA
+1 MTTSSVSSRQSSA

-37 VCITGFFM
+37 VTITALFM
-45 VMGVAY
+45 VLGVAY

-64 LQVEKKASGT
+64 LQVEKKASGA

-81 DMLGGEQADA
+81 DVLGGEQPDA

-104 GRTVQELHLDTVVT
+104 GRTVQELHLDTVVS
-118 PDFFPLVGRG
+118 PDFFPLIGRG
-128 VSRLM
+128 MSRLM
-133 GQPYP
+133 GHPYP
-138 KMAISRF
+138 KMAVSRF
-145 EVTPELIDTP
+145 EVAPELLGTP
-155 LTLTLTGENRFTLAV
+155 LTLTMNEEKRFTLEV
-170 EGRVLEGQVGKLLE
+170 EGRVLEGRVGELLE
-184 KEDVTLL
+184 KDDVTLL
-191 VADVAAQD
+191 LSDVAAD
-199 GQEFTLV
+199 EGQVFTLV
-206 KQPLLDVIGELQR
+206 KQPVLDVIAELQSG
-219 DLQVSE
+219 LQVSE

-235 ALEGE
+235 TLEGE

-258 QNVLRKTEEAQ
+258 QNVVRKTEEAQ
-269 KSLDFLQTHLPQVKD
+269 KSLDFLQTHLPQVKE
-284 DLNRSEELL
+284 DLNRSEEQL
-293 NTYRQQNE
+293 NLYRQQNE

-316 VGIEKQ
+316 VGLEKQ

-351 QTLINTKNNINKS
+351 QTLMNTKNAINKS
-364 IKRLPKTQQDILRL
+364 IKRLPKTQQEILRL

-412 IDDAAVETRAVKPKK
+412 IDDAAVETKAVKPKK

-440 LSVGLTLVR
+440 LSVGLILVR

-470 ATIPYSEDQAKIEQQ
+470 ATIPYSSEQATIEQQ
-485 QQQQKK
+485 QKK
-491 KGRKAMA
+491 RRHAMQ

-558 AMGGKKVLVIDA
+558 ALGGKKVLVIDA

-590 AYLAGQSEMM
+590 SYLAGQTDLT
-600 QVISKTGFDGLDFVC
+600 QVVSQTGFDGLDFVC

-639 AEHYD
+639 SERYD

-683 EVAIRRFEQNGVAI
+683 EVAIRRFEQNGVSI

-712 YGNYGNYGYYQYS
+712 YGSYGYYQYS

>member
-1 MTTSSVSSRQNSA
+1 MTSSSVSSRQNSA

-37 VCITGFFM
+37 VTITSLFM
-45 VMGVAY
+45 VLGVAY

-64 LQVEKKASGT
+64 LQVEKKASGA

-81 DMLGGEQADA
+81 DVLGGEQPDA

-118 PDFFPLVGRG
+118 PNFFPLVGRG
-128 VSRLM
+128 LSRLM
-133 GQPYP
+133 GHPYP
-138 KMAISRF
+138 KMAISHF
-145 EVTPELIDTP
+145 EVAPELVGTP
-155 LTLTLTGENRFTLAV
+155 LTLTVGEDKHFTLEV
-170 EGRVLEGQVGKLLE
+170 EGRVLEGQVGTLLE
-184 KEDVTLL
+184 QDDVTLL
-191 VADVAAQD
+191 LSDVAAQD
-199 GQEFTLV
+199 GQVFTLL
-206 KQPLLDVIGELQR
+206 KQPVLDVIAELQSG
-219 DLQVSE
+219 LQVSE

-258 QNVLRKTEEAQ
+258 QNVVRKTEEAQ
-269 KSLDFLQTHLPQVKD
+269 KSLDFLQVHLPQVKD
-284 DLNRSEELL
+284 ELNRSEELL
-293 NTYRQQNE
+293 NAYRQQNE

-341 PAYIALMEKR
+341 PAFIALMEKR
-351 QTLINTKNNINKS
+351 QTLNNTKNNISKS

-412 IDDAAVETRAVKPKK
+412 IDDAAVEARAVKPKK

-440 LSVGLTLVR
+440 LSVGLILVR

-470 ATIPYSEDQAKIEQQ
+470 ATIPYSENQAKIEQQQQ

-683 EVAIRRFEQNGVAI
+683 EVAIRRFEQNGVGI

-712 YGNYGNYGYYQYS
+712 YGNYGYYQYS

>member
-1 MTTSSVSSRQNSA
+1 MTTSSVSSRQSSA
-14 AVENDEIDLGRL
+14 AVENDEIDLGRS

-37 VCITGFFM
+37 VTITALFM
-45 VMGVAY
+45 VLGVAY

-64 LQVEKKASGT
+64 LQVEKKASGA
-74 ALLGDMA
+74 ALLGDIA
-81 DMLGGEQADA
+81 DVLGGEQPDA

-118 PDFFPLVGRG
+118 PDFFPLIGRG
-128 VSRLM
+128 MSRLM
-133 GQPYP
+133 GHPYP
-138 KMAISRF
+138 KMAVSRF
-145 EVTPELIDTP
+145 EVAPELVGVP
-155 LTLTLTGENRFTLAV
+155 LTLTLGEDKHFTLEV

-184 KEDVTLL
+184 QNDVTLL
-191 VADVAAQD
+191 LSDVAAQD
-199 GQEFTLV
+199 GQVFTLL
-206 KQPLLDVIGELQR
+206 KQPVLDVIAELQSG
-219 DLQVSE
+219 LQVSE

-258 QNVLRKTEEAQ
+258 QNVVRKTEEAQ
-269 KSLDFLQTHLPQVKD
+269 KSLDFLQVHLPQVKD
-284 DLNRSEELL
+284 ELNRSEELL
-293 NTYRQQNE
+293 NVYRQQNE

-316 VGIEKQ
+316 VGLEKQ

-351 QTLINTKNNINKS
+351 QTLMNTKNTINKS
-364 IKRLPKTQQDILRL
+364 IKRLPKTQQEILRL

-400 IMKAGT
+400 IMKAST

-434 TLLGGM
+434 TLLGGV
-440 LSVGLTLVR
+440 LSVGLILVR

-470 ATIPYSEDQAKIEQQ
+470 ATIPYSEEQAKIEQH
-485 QQQQKK
+485 QKK
-491 KGRKAMA
+491 RRQAMP

-590 AYLAGQSEMM
+590 AYLGGQTEMM

-620 PNPSELLMHPRFKA
+620 PNPSELLMQPRFKA

-639 AEHYD
+639 SEHYD
-644 FVIVDSPPILAV
+644 FVIVDSSPILMV

-671 VARFAKTAVKEV
+671 VARFAQTAVKEV
-683 EVAIRRFEQNGVAI
+683 EVAIRRFEQNGVVI

>member
-14 AVENDEIDLGRL
+14 AVDNDEIDLGRL
-26 LGYLIDGRWWI
+26 LGHLLDGKWWI
-37 VCITGFFM
+37 VTITALFM
-45 VMGVAY
+45 VLGAAY
-51 ALLATPVFKANAL
+51 ALLATPVYKANAL
-64 LQVEKKASGT
+64 LQVEKKASGA

-81 DMLGGEQADA
+81 DVLGGEQPDA

-104 GRTVQELHLDTVVT
+104 GRTVQELHLDTLVT
-118 PDFFPLVGRG
+118 PDFFPLIGRG

-138 KMAISRF
+138 KMAVARF
-145 EVTPELIDTP
+145 EVAPELLGTP
-155 LTLTLTGENRFTLAV
+155 MILTFNDDQHFTLEA
-170 EGRVLEGQVGKLLE
+170 EGRVIEGQVGKLLE
-184 KEDVTLL
+184 KDDVTLL
-191 VADVAAQD
+191 VSDIAADT
-199 GQEFTLV
+199 GQSFTLV
-206 KQPLLDVIGELQR
+206 KQPVLDVIGELQR
-219 DLQVSE
+219 DIQVSE

-269 KSLDFLQTHLPQVKD
+269 KSLDFLKVHLPQVKEE
-284 DLNRSEELL
+284 LSRSEEQL
-293 NTYRQQNE
+293 NVYRQQNE

-316 VGIEKQ
+316 VGLEKQ

-351 QTLINTKNNINKS
+351 QTLLNTKNTINKS
-364 IKRLPKTQQDILRL
+364 IKRLPKTQQEILRL

-440 LSVGLTLVR
+440 LSVGLILVR
-449 AAFHRGVESPEQL
+449 AAFHRGIEGPEQL
-462 EEMGLSVY
+462 EEIGLSVY
-470 ATIPYSEDQAKIEQQ
+470 ATVPLSLEQAKLEQLRE
-485 QQQQKK
+485 KK
-491 KGRKAMA
+491 KHNLKLTDR
-498 LNEALLAARNP
+498 LLVARNP
-509 ADLAME
+509 ADLSIEA
-515 SLRSLR
+515 LRSLR

-539 GPGPGLG
+539 GPGPSLG
-546 KTFVSTNFAATL
+546 KSFVSANFAAVL
-558 AMGGKKVLVIDA
+558 AMSDKKVLVIDA
-570 DLRKG
+570 DMRKG
-575 YMQKVMGQEMGAGLS
+575 YMHKILGGELAQGLS
-590 AYLAGQSEMM
+590 GYLSGQRSIED
-600 QVISKTGFDGLDFVC
+600 VLIKTEVQGLDFIC
-615 RGAVP
+615 RGTVP
-620 PNPSELLMHPRFKA
+620 PNPAELLMHSRLEV
-634 LLDWA
+634 LLKWA
-639 AEHYD
+639 SERYD
-644 FVIVDSPPILAV
+644 YVLVDTPPILAV
-656 TDAAIVGQHVGASLL
+656 TDPAIVGQHVGTSLL
-671 VARFAKTAVKEV
+671 IARFAKTAVKEV
-683 EVAIRRFEQNGVAI
+683 DVAIRRFEQNGVNI
-697 KGILLNAVEK
+697 KGVILNAVEK
-707 KASSY
+707 TASSY
-712 YGNYGNYGYYQYS
+712 YGGYGYYQYS
-725 YGDKTKA
+725 YADKKKA

>member
-1 MTTSSVSSRQNSA
+1 MTTSSVSSRQSSA

-37 VCITGFFM
+37 VTITALFM
-45 VMGVAY
+45 VLGVAY

-64 LQVEKKASGT
+64 LQVEKKDSGA

-81 DMLGGEQADA
+81 DVLGGEQPDA

-118 PDFFPLVGRG
+118 PDFFPLIGRG
-128 VSRLM
+128 MSRLM
-133 GQPYP
+133 GHPYP
-138 KMAISRF
+138 KMAVSRF
-145 EVTPELIDTP
+145 EVAPELVGVP
-155 LTLTLTGENRFTLAV
+155 LTLTLGEDKHFTLEV

-184 KEDVTLL
+184 QNDVTLL
-191 VADVAAQD
+191 LSDVAAQD
-199 GQEFTLV
+199 GQVFTLL
-206 KQPLLDVIGELQR
+206 KQPVLYVIAELKSG
-219 DLQVSE
+219 LQVSE

-258 QNVLRKTEEAQ
+258 QNVVRKTEEVQ
-269 KSLDFLQTHLPQVKD
+269 KSLDFLQVHLPQVKD
-284 DLNRSEELL
+284 ELNRSEELL
-293 NTYRQQNE
+293 NVYRQQNE

-316 VGIEKQ
+316 VGLEKQ

-351 QTLINTKNNINKS
+351 QTLMNAKNTINKS
-364 IKRLPKTQQDILRL
+364 IKRLPKTQQEILRL

-400 IMKAGT
+400 IMKAST

-440 LSVGLTLVR
+440 LSVGLILVR

-470 ATIPYSEDQAKIEQQ
+470 ATIPYSEEQAKIEQH
-485 QQQQKK
+485 QKK
-491 KGRKAMA
+491 RRQAMP

-575 YMQKVMGQEMGAGLS
+575 CMQKVMGQEMGAGLS
-590 AYLAGQSEMM
+590 AYLGGQTEMM

-615 RGAVP
+615 HGAVP
-620 PNPSELLMHPRFKA
+620 PNPSELLMQPRFKA

-639 AEHYD
+639 SEHYD
-644 FVIVDSPPILAV
+644 FVIVDSSPILMV

-671 VARFAKTAVKEV
+671 VARFAQTTVKEV
-683 EVAIRRFEQNGVAI
+683 EVAIRRFEQNGVVI

-712 YGNYGNYGYYQYS
+712 YGNYGYYQYS

>member
-1 MTTSSVSSRQNSA
+1 MTTSSVSSRQSSA
-14 AVENDEIDLGRL
+14 AVENDAIDLGRP

-37 VCITGFFM
+37 VTITALFM
-45 VMGVAY
+45 VLGVAY

-64 LQVEKKASGT
+64 LQVEKKDSGA

-81 DMLGGEQADA
+81 DVLGGEQPDA

-118 PDFFPLVGRG
+118 PDFFPLIGRG
-128 VSRLM
+128 MSRLM
-133 GQPYP
+133 GHPYP
-138 KMAISRF
+138 KMAVSRF
-145 EVTPELIDTP
+145 EVAPELVGVP
-155 LTLTLTGENRFTLAV
+155 LTLTLGEDKHFTLEV

-184 KEDVTLL
+184 QNDVTLL
-191 VADVAAQD
+191 LSDVAAQD
-199 GQEFTLV
+199 GQVFTLL
-206 KQPLLDVIGELQR
+206 KQPVLDVIAELKSG
-219 DLQVSE
+219 LQVSE

-258 QNVLRKTEEAQ
+258 QNVVRKTEEAQ
-269 KSLDFLQTHLPQVKD
+269 KSLDFLQVHLPQVKD
-284 DLNRSEELL
+284 ELNRSEELL
-293 NTYRQQNE
+293 NVYRQQNE

-316 VGIEKQ
+316 VGLEKQ

-351 QTLINTKNNINKS
+351 QTLMNTKNTINKS
-364 IKRLPKTQQDILRL
+364 IKRLPKTQQEILRL

-400 IMKAGT
+400 IMKAST

-440 LSVGLTLVR
+440 LSVGLILVR

-470 ATIPYSEDQAKIEQQ
+470 ATIPYSEEQAKIEQH
-485 QQQQKK
+485 QKK
-491 KGRKAMA
+491 RRQAMP

-539 GPGPGLG
+539 GPGPGIG

-590 AYLAGQSEMM
+590 AYLGGQTEMM

-620 PNPSELLMHPRFKA
+620 PNPSELLMQPRFKA

-639 AEHYD
+639 SEHYD
-644 FVIVDSPPILAV
+644 FVIVDSSPILMV

-671 VARFAKTAVKEV
+671 VARFAQTAVKEV
-683 EVAIRRFEQNGVAI
+683 EVAIRRFEQNGVVI
-697 KGILLNAVEK
+697 KGILLNSVEK

>member
-1 MTTSSVSSRQNSA
+1 MTTSSVSSRQSSA

-37 VCITGFFM
+37 VTITALFM
-45 VMGVAY
+45 VLGVAY

-64 LQVEKKASGT
+64 LQVEKKASGA

-81 DMLGGEQADA
+81 DVLGGEQPDA

-104 GRTVQELHLDTVVT
+104 GRTVQELHLDTVAT
-118 PDFFPLVGRG
+118 PNFFPLVGRG
-128 VSRLM
+128 LSRLM
-133 GQPYP
+133 GHPYP
-138 KMAISRF
+138 KMAVSRF
-145 EVTPELIDTP
+145 EVAPELLDVPI
-155 LTLTLTGENRFTLAV
+155 TLTLGEDKHFTLEV

-191 VADVAAQD
+191 LSDVAAD
-199 GQEFTLV
+199 EGQVFTLV
-206 KQPLLDVIGELQR
+206 KQPVLDVIAELQR

-258 QNVLRKTEEAQ
+258 QNVVRKTEEAQ
-269 KSLDFLQTHLPQVKD
+269 KSLDFLQTHLPQVKEE
-284 DLNRSEELL
+284 LNRSEEQL
-293 NTYRQQNE
+293 NVYRQQNE

-316 VGIEKQ
+316 VGLEKQ

-351 QTLINTKNNINKS
+351 QTLMNTKNAINKS
-364 IKRLPKTQQDILRL
+364 IKRLPKTQQEILRL

-440 LSVGLTLVR
+440 LSVGLILVR

-470 ATIPYSEDQAKIEQQ
+470 ATIPYSSEQATIEQQ
-485 QQQQKK
+485 QKK
-491 KGRKAMA
+491 RRQVMP

-558 AMGGKKVLVIDA
+558 ALGGKKVLVIDA

-590 AYLAGQSEMM
+590 AYLAGQTELA
-600 QVISKTGFDGLDFVC
+600 QVVSQTGFDGLDFVC

-639 AEHYD
+639 SEHYD

-712 YGNYGNYGYYQYS
+712 YGNYGYYQYS
-725 YGDKTKA
+725 YGSKEKA